1 MRIVVPFTPGGST
14 DITARLVG
22 NRLQEIWGQSVV
34 IENKGGAGG
43 NIGADNVAHSEAD
56 GYSILISG
64 PGMATNQFLYPSLT
78 YDPVGDFAPV
88 SMLITQ
94 PNMMCVPNT
103 SPAKSVK
110 EFIDF
115 CNANKGKVT
124 YASSGNG
131 TTLHLSGELFKRMAK
146 VEMTHIP
153 YRGGAPAI
161 NDLIP
166 GRVDVIFDNMPSII
180 SHVRSGT
187 VRGIAVTTKD
197 RVAHREG
204 RADHR
209 RDGAG
214 LRRGLVV
221 RLLRA
226 GEDAEGDRRE
236 DQRRH
241 QCRAALSG
249 GEDALRGPRR
259 GAEGLDGSRA
269 RRVPQVGDRQMGPGD
284 QGRADQAGELREGH
298 LPDNGPNP
306 ALTSGLTQRIAMMFA
321 PGDIELVSSLLTD
334 ECSSKLTR
342 FPVLLDRIRYAV
354 LKLSGGDLNELR
366 KAIRVAQQDWRNAL
380 VFAGFAQSLDAHKSW
395 WPEKRNAPPG

>member
-1 MRIVVPFTPGGST
+1 MLNRRHFLGAAAVVAVPAIISSRARAADYPTKPVRIVVPFTPGGST
-14 DITARLVG
+14 DITARLIG

-43 NIGADNVAHSEAD
+43 NIGADTVAHAEAD

-94 PNMMCVPNT
+94 PNLMCVPNT

-115 CNANKGKVT
+115 CNANRGKVT

-146 VEMTHIP
+146 VEMTHVP

-197 RVAHREG
+197 RVGIVKDVPTIAETVPG
-204 RADHR
+204 YDVFSWFGFFVPAKTPKEIVAKINADTN
-209 RDGAG
+209 
-214 LRRGLVV
+214 
-221 RLLRA
+221 
-226 GEDAEGDRRE
+226 
-236 DQRRH
+236 
-241 QCRAALSG
+241 AALVWPAVKTRF
-249 GEDALRGPRR
+249 EEL
-259 GAEGLDGSRA
+259 GAVPKGSTE
-269 RRVPQVGDRQMGPGD
+269 
-284 QGRADQAGELREGH
+284 GELAAFLKAETDKWGPVIKDAQIK
-298 LPDNGPNP
+298 LDN
-306 ALTSGLTQRIAMMFA
+306 
-321 PGDIELVSSLLTD
+321 
-334 ECSSKLTR
+334 
-342 FPVLLDRIRYAV
+342 
-354 LKLSGGDLNELR
+354 
-366 KAIRVAQQDWRNAL
+366 
-380 VFAGFAQSLDAHKSW
+380 
-395 WPEKRNAPPG
+395 

>member
-1 MRIVVPFTPGGST
+1 MPSRRRFLGLVAAAAAPAILPSRAFGADYPNKPVRIVVPFTPGGST

-43 NIGADNVAHSEAD
+43 NIGADTVAHAEAD

-94 PNMMCVPNT
+94 PNLMCVPNT

-115 CNANKGKVT
+115 CNANRGKVT

-187 VRGIAVTTKD
+187 LRGIAVTTKD
-197 RVAHREG
+197 RVGIVKDVPTIAETVPGYDVFSWFGFFVPKKTPKEIIARIN
-204 RADHR
+204 ADTN
-209 RDGAG
+209 
-214 LRRGLVV
+214 
-221 RLLRA
+221 
-226 GEDAEGDRRE
+226 
-236 DQRRH
+236 
-241 QCRAALSG
+241 AALLHPPVKARF
-249 GEDALRGPRR
+249 EDLGALPKGSTPAELAAFLQSEIAKWGPVITE
-259 GAEGLDGSRA
+259 AKIKLD
-269 RRVPQVGDRQMGPGD
+269 
-284 QGRADQAGELREGH
+284 
-298 LPDNGPNP
+298 N
-306 ALTSGLTQRIAMMFA
+306 
-321 PGDIELVSSLLTD
+321 
-334 ECSSKLTR
+334 
-342 FPVLLDRIRYAV
+342 
-354 LKLSGGDLNELR
+354 
-366 KAIRVAQQDWRNAL
+366 
-380 VFAGFAQSLDAHKSW
+380 
-395 WPEKRNAPPG
+395 